1 MKAYEHCY
9 NIMTTSN
16 VKVKVKEKTT
26 LLDLEDKQM
35 SKSELYQ

>member
-16 VKVKVKEKTT
+16 VKVKVKEKTA
-26 LLDLEDKQM
+26 LLDLEDKHIEQI
-35 SKSELYQ
+35 